1 MDNKAALIRYQILLV
16 SRIIAWSKEQLPEGV
31 ERDGIIEDAKK
42 VIADLQQEY
51 KEETGG
57 VWYS

>member
-16 SRIIAWSKEQLPEGV
+16 SRIIAWSKEQLPEGA